1 MMYKKYLNMI
11 LFYTIIFFLIYLEP
25 INIGPIKFSIL
36 WKMLLLL
43 LLVFYSLVYISRSFS
58 IQNYS
63 LFGLLFS
70 LKKLFT
76 ISSFFY
82 LGSAFIEFSR
92 FFIFPII
99 LYVFPKIFK
108 IEQLE
113 FIVKNLSILVVLSF
127 VPFMLG
133 LLEPL
138 GEETS
143 LTAYGYSE
151 ASSLIG
157 FFQNPHSAS
166 ITLAFSIIILFYFFQ
181 NSIRKKDKLFFS
193 LLILLGILEI
203 YLVLVRTG
211 WTMLLFAVIYA
222 LYKKRKA
229 SVYMKYIPLLFI
241 GALVFYFQYQTN
253 DILQMRLQDTNKY
266 QQEAILGSGR
276 FLFAYYAF
284 QHWLNNGIE
293 PIAIGL
299 GTEYAKNLMEIDTGL
314 RVFAHN
320 GFLEI
325 LQSDGLIGMMFYLLM
340 IFYLYSY
347 IRKNRQSKYYLI
359 TSTLFFVYLVE
370 MLFQGGD
377 YFLLYI
383 LFASYV
389 SLIKLESMQLPISD
403 NSYDFKNK
411 KEKHINENL
420 S

>member
-1 MMYKKYLNMI
+1 MIQKKYLNII
-11 LFYTIIFFLIYLEP
+11 LFHTIFFFLIYLEP

-36 WKMLLLL
+36 WKIPLLL
-43 LLVFYSLVYISRSFS
+43 LLVFYTLVYISRSLP
-58 IQNYS
+58 IQSYS
-63 LFGLLFS
+63 LFGFLFS
-70 LKKLFT
+70 LKKFFT
-76 ISSFFY
+76 FSSFAY
-82 LGSAFIEFSR
+82 IGSAFIEFSR
-92 FFIFPII
+92 FLIFPIV

-108 IEQLE
+108 TKQLE
-113 FIVKNLSILVVLSF
+113 FIVKNFSILVVLSF

-138 GEETS
+138 GEDTS
-143 LTAYGYSE
+143 LGAYGYSE

-166 ITLAFSIIILFYFFQ
+166 ISLAFSVIILFYFFQ
-181 NSIRKKDKLFFS
+181 NSITKKDKLFFS
-193 LLILLGILEI
+193 FLILLGVLEI

-211 WTMLLFAVIYA
+211 WAMLLFAVIYV

-241 GALVFYFQYQTN
+241 GVLVFYFQYQSN

-276 FLFAYYAF
+276 LLFVYYAF
-284 QHWLNNGIE
+284 QHWLNNGME

-320 GFLEI
+320 GFIEI

-340 IFYLYSY
+340 VFYLYRY
-347 IRKNRQSKYYLI
+347 IRKNRRSKYYLI

-377 YFLLYI
+377 YFFVYI
-383 LFASYV
+383 LFASFI
-389 SLIKLESMQLPISD
+389 SLIKLESIQLTISD

-411 KEKHINENL
+411 KEKI
-420 S
+420 SQ